1 MNYYKVKE
9 LSTLTSVTIRTLHY
23 YDEIGLLKPSHT
35 TTSGHRLYTDHE
47 VQRLKQITTLQH
59 MGLSLEEIK
68 PIVLNNTDFKSSLS
82 KQAKVIE
89 DQAEKLTHVATLM
102 KNLDNQLELKNPVD
116 WKTVPKIMDV
126 IQTKEANTKGWY
138 ENYLTKEELAEDA
151 KVAESRSPEYWAA
164 YTKRWEVMFKEV
176 EDNLHSDPE
185 SDIGMEL
192 ARKWLGLVEEVY
204 PQPSNLRSKL
214 WEAYKSG
221 IIPEDRMPY
230 NQEVIVYITKATKKY
245 KILRS
250 EQQAGQAVQA

>member
-1 MNYYKVKE
+1 MNYYKAKE
-9 LSTLTSVTIRTLHY
+9 FSKLTSVTIRTLHY

-35 TTSGHRLYTDHE
+35 TTSNHRLYTDQE

-68 PIVLNNTDFKSSLS
+68 SIVLNKVDFKTSLE
-82 KQAKVIE
+82 KQKKIIE
-89 DQAEKLTHVATLM
+89 EQAEKLTHVANLM
-102 KNLDNQLELKNPVD
+102 KNLNNQLELENPVD

-126 IQTKEANTKGWY
+126 IRTKEANTQGWY

-151 KVAESRSPEYWAA
+151 KVAESRSTEYWAE

-176 EDNLHSDPE
+176 EGNLHTDPE
-185 SDIGMEL
+185 GDVGMEL
-192 ARKWLGLVEEVY
+192 AKKWLGLVEEVY
-204 PQPSNLRSKL
+204 PQPSSLRNKL

-245 KILRS
+245 KILR
-250 EQQAGQAVQA
+250 GY